1 MAGELHPLSRSHL
14 LTNPVAEYL
23 ETRQNGA
30 LGDTA
35 PKRPNSEFVP
45 EMDQFV
51 PKGSRFDQ
59 DYHKASRARMQEFQI
74 TLQKFHQHME
84 KRKDKDTSIKLKSPD
99 DYTFKD
105 VLEITTKL
113 HEDHKSASQVRN
125 CMGLIRKLFRGVGE
139 NSSILESLLKFVPN
153 DTYGSVICGG
163 FSMILTVLMSTIK
176 GSDYAEDINDAIQTL
191 STRVDEFD
199 SEARVCDSMRLGQVE
214 ENGVRTMIAVD
225 SLAEFLRQMK
235 QDEEALREKKRV
247 LQTQTIQDK
256 QDSQSIRSDLIQNS
270 MDLWLREVDQ
280 CRSDSSYIEKCLES
294 IWDLG
299 LKEMDRV
306 KFMMASAELRSWL
319 RSKDSTTLVMESE
332 TRPAEVFNALT
343 SSVAIVAQTLISEA
357 NFPVLTFFCGLHV
370 NDIYD
375 EQLSGPIGMMNCLN
389 AQLISHFKQ
398 LNYGMMAQE
407 KLKDPG
413 FRRKSQVRVST
424 SLALLEQL
432 FKELSD
438 DNPVVVVIDSACR
451 LLGPSLPA
459 EKAIGG
465 VLRAA
470 ARANKI
476 IKMLITDPIS
486 TDEISLNTFTQLFIP
501 DYIDGDREGLNLELV
516 QADAVE
522 AASAF
527 KAAGEIDDDS
537 VSTSYSTSNSDAWSI
552 SSFSRR

>member
-163 FSMILTVLMSTIK
+163 FSMILTPN
-176 GSDYAEDINDAIQTL
+176 G
-191 STRVDEFD
+191 
-199 SEARVCDSMRLGQVE
+199 EA
-214 ENGVRTMIAVD
+214 
-225 SLAEFLRQMK
+225 
-235 QDEEALREKKRV
+235 
-247 LQTQTIQDK
+247 
-256 QDSQSIRSDLIQNS
+256 
-270 MDLWLREVDQ
+270 
-280 CRSDSSYIEKCLES
+280 DSSYIEKCLES

>member
-1 MAGELHPLSRSHL
+1 
-14 LTNPVAEYL
+14 
-23 ETRQNGA
+23 
-30 LGDTA
+30 
-35 PKRPNSEFVP
+35 
-45 EMDQFV
+45 
-51 PKGSRFDQ
+51 
-59 DYHKASRARMQEFQI
+59 
-74 TLQKFHQHME
+74 
-84 KRKDKDTSIKLKSPD
+84 
-99 DYTFKD
+99 
-105 VLEITTKL
+105 
-113 HEDHKSASQVRN
+113 
-125 CMGLIRKLFRGVGE
+125 
-139 NSSILESLLKFVPN
+139 
-153 DTYGSVICGG
+153 
-163 FSMILTVLMSTIK
+163 
-176 GSDYAEDINDAIQTL
+176 
-191 STRVDEFD
+191 
-199 SEARVCDSMRLGQVE
+199 
-214 ENGVRTMIAVD
+214 
-225 SLAEFLRQMK
+225 
-235 QDEEALREKKRV
+235 
-247 LQTQTIQDK
+247 
-256 QDSQSIRSDLIQNS
+256 

-280 CRSDSSYIEKCLES
+280 SRSDSSYIEKCLES

-306 KFMMASAELRSWL
+306 KFIMASAELRSWL
-319 RSKDSTTLVMESE
+319 RSKDSTTLVIDSE

-357 NFPVLTFFCGLHV
+357 NFPVLSFFCGLHV

-389 AQLISHFKQ
+389 TQLISHFKQ
-398 LNYGMMAQE
+398 LDYGMVAQE
-407 KLKDPG
+407 RLKDPA
-413 FRRKSQVRVST
+413 FRRKSQVRLST

-470 ARANKI
+470 ARANKT

-486 TDEISLNTFTQLFIP
+486 TDKLRLNTFTQLFIP